1 MIDTWITTQPMA
13 VARPCSPAGTDY
25 APASGI
31 VVSGHIE
38 DARLRGTGLP
48 TFTTASAVRNGST
61 VAAADK
67 GTTPSS
73 CAWSPPV

>member
-1 MIDTWITTQPMA
+1 MITTWITTQPMA
-13 VARPCSPAGTDY
+13 VARPCPPAGTDY

-31 VVSGHIE
+31 AVSGHIE
-38 DARLRGTGLP
+38 DARFRGTGLP
-48 TFTTASAVRNGST
+48 TAAVRKGSAGT
-61 VAAADK
+61 AADK